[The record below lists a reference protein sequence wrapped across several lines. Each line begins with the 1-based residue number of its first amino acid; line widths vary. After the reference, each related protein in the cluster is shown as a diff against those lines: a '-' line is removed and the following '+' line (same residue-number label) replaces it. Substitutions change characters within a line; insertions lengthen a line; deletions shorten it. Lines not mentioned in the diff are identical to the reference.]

1 MRELGL
7 PRDALVAVIVRS
19 GEAVP
24 PRGSTRIESGDR
36 LYVLSRKE
44 SRGQVERLFDGWR
57 SG

>member
-7 PRDALVAVIVRS
+7 PRDALVAVIVRD

-24 PRGSTRIESGDR
+24 PRGSTLIESGDT

-44 SRGQVERLFDGWR
+44 SRRRVERLFDAWR
-57 SG
+57 